1 MKLIV
6 NADDFGLTHGVT
18 CGILD
23 AMDNGIVT
31 STTMMVNTRGTE
43 EAAQIARSRP
53 KLAVGLHINISLGF
67 PLTDCPSLLRDGS
80 FAKPK
85 VLGDVC
91 GYEEADLDRELNAQ
105 YRRFVSL
112 VGRKPSH
119 IDSHLYAHQ
128 KYPEVSH
135 AVCRLAQ
142 REGLP
147 VRDTDT
153 NQYPKV
159 FFQGN
164 FKVRPGENQPD
175 LKRKLM
181 TLLDEMQ
188 SLPVAELMVHPGW
201 ADTWLQSN
209 SSYHSQRITEY
220 QVLTDPE
227 IKEHLGI
234 MNVQL
239 ISFLDMR

>member
-18 CGILD
+18 RGILD

-43 EAAQIARSRP
+43 EAAQIARSRSE
-53 KLAVGLHINISLGF
+53 LAVGLHINISLGL

-80 FAKPK
+80 FTKPK
-85 VLGDVC
+85 VLGNTC
-91 GYEEADLDRELNAQ
+91 GYDEADLDRELNAQ
-105 YRRFVSL
+105 YQRFVSL
-112 VGRKPSH
+112 IGRKPSH

-128 KYPEVSH
+128 KYPEVNH
-135 AVCRLAQ
+135 AVRRLAQ

-147 VRDTDT
+147 VRDADT

-164 FKVRPGENQPD
+164 FKVSPGETRED
-175 LKRKLM
+175 LQRKLM
-181 TLLDEMQ
+181 TFLEQMQ
-188 SLPVAELMVHPGW
+188 PLPSAELMVHPGL
-201 ADTWLQSN
+201 ADTWLHNN
-209 SSYHSQRITEY
+209 SSYHSQRIIEY

-227 IKEHLGI
+227 IKDHLRK